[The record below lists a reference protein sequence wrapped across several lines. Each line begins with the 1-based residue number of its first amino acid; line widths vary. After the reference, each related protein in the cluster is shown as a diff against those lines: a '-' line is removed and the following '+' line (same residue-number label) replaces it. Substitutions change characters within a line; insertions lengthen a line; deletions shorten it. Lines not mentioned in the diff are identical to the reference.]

1 MKYFA
6 VIKGEE
12 VDGIAIAD
20 EPLNADGMWIDVTDM
35 TPMPGARWCYKDGVF
50 SEPKS
55 QIVIPP
61 ASLLNPE
68 TGLPFSPKTEEQKIA
83 DATAA
88 AIAKLIAD
96 GVLKQA

>member
-20 EPLNADGMWIDVTDM
+20 DPLDADGMWVEVTNM
-35 TPMPGARWCYKDGVF
+35 VPMPQARWSYKDGEFLPPPVVEIF
-50 SEPKS
+50 EPK
-55 QIVIPP
+55 PLLP
-61 ASLLNPE
+61 A
-68 TGLPFSPKTEEQKIA
+68 KTEEQKIA

>member
-1 MKYFA
+1 MGLYA
-6 VIKGEE
+6 IIKGEE

-20 EPLNADGMWIDVTDM
+20 APLDTDGVWIEITDM
-35 TPMPGARWCYKDGVF
+35 TPQPGPTWKYVDGVF
-50 SEPKS
+50 TP
-55 QIVIPP
+55 PP
-61 ASLLNPE
+61 APPAPVMPAE
-68 TGLPFSPKTEEQKIA
+68 PPPPPKTEEQKIA

>member
-20 EPLNADGMWIDVTDM
+20 DPLDADGMWIEVTDIV
-35 TPMPGARWCYKDGVF
+35 PMPQARWSYKDGEFMPPPVVETP
-50 SEPKS
+50 EPKPL
-55 QIVIPP
+55 PP
-61 ASLLNPE
+61 
-68 TGLPFSPKTEEQKIA
+68 PKTEEQKIA

>member
-1 MKYFA
+1 MGLYA
-6 VIKGEE
+6 VIKGEV

-20 EPLNADGMWIDVTDM
+20 APLDTDGVWIDVTNLD
-35 TPMPGARWCYKDGVF
+35 PQPGRDWTYVNGVF
-50 SEPKS
+50 SAPVAPPTT
-55 QIVIPP
+55 IIPEGP
-61 ASLLNPE
+61 P
-68 TGLPFSPKTEEQKIA
+68 PKTEEQKIA

>member
-20 EPLNADGMWIDVTDM
+20 DPLDADGMWIDVTDM
-35 TPMPGARWCYKDGVF
+35 VPMPQARWSYKDGAFIAPPDPV
-50 SEPKS
+50 
-55 QIVIPP
+55 IVDPP
-61 ASLLNPE
+61 AP
-68 TGLPFSPKTEEQKIA
+68 PPPPKTEEQKIA

>member
-1 MKYFA
+1 MGLYA

-12 VDGIAIAD
+12 VDGIAISD
-20 EPLNADGMWIDVTDM
+20 DPLDTDGMWIEVTNM
-35 TPMPGARWCYKDGVF
+35 VPMPQARWVYKDGVF
-50 SEPKS
+50 APPPIPQIPVSLEP
-55 QIVIPP
+55 PP
-61 ASLLNPE
+61 P
-68 TGLPFSPKTEEQKIA
+68 PKTEEQKIA

>member
-1 MKYFA
+1 MGLYA
-6 VIKGEE
+6 VIKGEM

-20 EPLNADGMWIDVTDM
+20 DPLDTDGIWIDVTNVD
-35 TPMPGARWCYKDGVF
+35 PFPSRDWKYVDGKFLPPPPPEVF
-50 SEPKS
+50 APPEP
-55 QIVIPP
+55 
-61 ASLLNPE
+61 LPE
-68 TGLPFSPKTEEQKIA
+68 KTEEQKIA

>member
-1 MKYFA
+1 MAYYA
-6 VIKGEE
+6 VIKGDR

-20 EPLNADGMWIDVTDM
+20 APLDTDGMWIDVTNVDPIPARDWKYEDGKFVAPPDLVIQVLEPP
-35 TPMPGARWCYKDGVF
+35 TP
-50 SEPKS
+50 
-55 QIVIPP
+55 
-61 ASLLNPE
+61 
-68 TGLPFSPKTEEQKIA
+68 PKTEEQKIA

>member
-1 MKYFA
+1 MGLYA
-6 VIKGEE
+6 VIKGDV

-20 EPLNADGMWIDVTDM
+20 DPLDTDGKWICIDDLAIKPAREWKYNGVSFEPPLVA
-35 TPMPGARWCYKDGVF
+35 
-50 SEPKS
+50 
-55 QIVIPP
+55 PP
-61 ASLLNPE
+61 PPPPE
-68 TGLPFSPKTEEQKIA
+68 IIIPKTEEQKIA

>member
-1 MKYFA
+1 MGLYA
-6 VIKGEE
+6 IIKGEE

-20 EPLNADGMWIDVTDM
+20 APLDADGVWIEVTDM
-35 TPMPGARWCYKDGVF
+35 DPMPQARWAYKDGKFISPPDPV
-50 SEPKS
+50 
-55 QIVIPP
+55 IVDPP
-61 ASLLNPE
+61 AP
-68 TGLPFSPKTEEQKIA
+68 PPPPKTEEQKIA